1 MSDQRL
7 PLAFAASQDIRHC
20 EERDSATKQSSDDDA
35 SLPALDCFASLAMT
49 GVEPQR
55 TALVLT
61 GDGDAPPGTFAIVR
75 HAGSA
80 AAAQAGAC
88 NCCRVP
94 SDLVTVLRRLVIDRA
109 RGTID
114 MSAVLVAGAPADL
127 ARLQH
132 EALAD
137 PFVAARYVVQR

>member
-7 PLAFAASQDIRHC
+7 PLAFAASPDISHI
-20 EERDSATKQSSDDDA
+20 D
-35 SLPALDCFASLAMT
+35 
-49 GVEPQR
+49 PQR

-61 GDGDAPPGTFAIVR
+61 GGAAPGAFAVVR

-88 NCCRVP
+88 SCCRVP

-109 RGTID
+109 RGEID
-114 MSAVLVAGAPADL
+114 IAAVLVAGEPADL
-127 ARLQH
+127 ARFEQD
-132 EALAD
+132 ALAD
-137 PFVAARYVVQR
+137 PFVAARYAIDARR